1 MNDKKPKRVREP
13 VKFVLVS
20 PETHAELKA
29 YAQKNGYNMQGVAD
43 EAVMEYLQRKE
54 AK

>member
-29 YAQKNGYNMQGVAD
+29 YAKNWGYNMQGVAD
-43 EAVMEYLQRKE
+43 EAIQKFLKRKE
-54 AK
+54 PK

>member
-43 EAVMEYLQRKE
+43 EAIQEYIKRKE
-54 AK
+54 TK